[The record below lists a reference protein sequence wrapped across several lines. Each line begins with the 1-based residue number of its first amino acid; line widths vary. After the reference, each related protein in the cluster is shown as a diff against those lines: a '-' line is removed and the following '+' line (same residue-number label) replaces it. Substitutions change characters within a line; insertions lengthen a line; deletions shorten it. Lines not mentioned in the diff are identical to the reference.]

1 MSVVHLH
8 SGMSGAPSILARSAG
23 TWAQLMH
30 WALPQLGWT
39 LAEDD
44 LANHRVA
51 YTNSDGHT
59 FAFYDSSSHPESN
72 GTNNTECAVRIF
84 DGFTGFDTP
93 GFGAP
98 FSPTS
103 GVRFVNK
110 FVHRASTNA
119 TSAGYLIWGDDKT
132 FITLNWTVGG
142 NNSENGAVQRP
153 RYALHYF
160 GRVNSLVAG
169 QFNTVFLGSS
179 SPGIAS
185 ASAEGY
191 AGMQQQGAFPAILD
205 VDGNPLGRN
214 LNIWRGTNRNFDN
227 WLSAS
232 GENQNPVTGERHISR
247 VFLGSAVDAAPEFFC
262 RGMYCGV
269 GNWRDIFISQDSL
282 NLPAMNVDVGSRV
295 LTPYMTETGHIN
307 STGTA
312 YWGHGI
318 LLDRTG
324 PWS

>member
-8 SGMSGAPSILARSAG
+8 SGMAGAPSLLARSAG
-23 TWAQLMH
+23 TWAAVMH

-39 LAEDD
+39 LAQND

-51 YTNSDGHT
+51 YTNADGVT
-59 FAFYDSSSHPESN
+59 FAFYDSSAHPEN
-72 GTNNTECAVRIF
+72 GGTTNTECAVRIF
-84 DGFTGFDTP
+84 SGFTDFDNP
-93 GFGAP
+93 GVSAP

-103 GVRFVNK
+103 GVRLVNK
-110 FVHRASTNA
+110 FIHRSSTNA

-132 FITLNWTVGG
+132 FITLNWTIG
-142 NNSENGAVQRP
+142 NNNSTNDAVMRP
-153 RYALHYF
+153 RYVLHYF
-160 GRVNSLVAG
+160 GRVDGLVAG
-169 QFNTVFLGSS
+169 QYNHVFLGSS
-179 SPGIAS
+179 SAPSTANS
-185 ASAEGY
+185 QSGY
-191 AGMQQQGAFPAILD
+191 AGMQQHGAFPAILD

-214 LNIWRGTNRNFDN
+214 LSIWRGTNRNFTN

-247 VFLGSAVDAAPEFFC
+247 IFLGSSVGAVPEFFC

-269 GNWRDIFISQDSL
+269 GNWQAIFISQDSS

-295 LTPYMTETGHIN
+295 LTPYMTETGHVN
-307 STGTA
+307 NTSTA